1 MILLIGNNCES
12 LDAYSSMTWR
22 VMLKELDETIDDV
35 TVLLNEF
42 IRSSQSLAR
51 FEEFRKSQILYK
63 STIMTMIS
71 NHKLSVTLLNC
82 NDSIN

>member
-51 FEEFRKSQILYK
+51 FEEFRKSQILYE
-63 STIMTMIS
+63 ST
-71 NHKLSVTLLNC
+71 
-82 NDSIN
+82 NDYDQQS